1 MGGSPGQQGALQ
13 AAQAAAAV
21 AAAAVVRQQLPDSG
35 RRTGQVSEKCTEGEQ
50 LKSGLMLIKSCM
62 HLYSHQDL

>member
-1 MGGSPGQQGALQ
+1 MGGYPGQQGALQ

-35 RRTGQVSEKCTEGEQ
+35 RGTGQVSEKCTEREQ
-50 LKSGLMLIKSCM
+50 LKSGLMFMKSCM
-62 HLYSHQDL
+62 HSYSHQD